1 VSGTAVQAPNQQP
14 DPPSRRAGWG
24 RREDRAPG
32 RPGPGWVGLM
42 LLPIAHD
49 NSTFACLLFV
59 CWVLSMSGFG
69 HVMVREP
76 QAAVEFPW
84 VTRAS

>member
-1 VSGTAVQAPNQQP
+1 
-14 DPPSRRAGWG
+14 
-24 RREDRAPG
+24 
-32 RPGPGWVGLM
+32 M